1 MDRAA
6 LTGLRR
12 RRGYHQYIVASTVT
26 RVADEMFSVGVVLL
40 VLHRTGSP
48 SLAGATVAAVFLP
61 SIVSG
66 PVLGAW
72 LDRSG
77 RRSLL
82 YKVDRAILCCCLV
95 GILLAAGNAPGIVLV
110 ALAFTMGLTLPV
122 AWGGFTSMLP
132 GLVGDDL
139 LAPANAVEASSFN
152 VALIVGPAL
161 AGVIA
166 AVGGAAAAVGAEAVL
181 TLVALA
187 LILRIPDLDRPGS
200 GSTDSLARLVA
211 TGVRHVFSEPVLRS
225 VTLVGMLSMAG
236 MGLLVVA
243 FPLWAAEDLGAGQS
257 AAGYLW
263 AAYAVGSLVGALLLA
278 GLQARLPQDVVFFAG
293 IGALGALMLTWP
305 LAGSLAVALLLV
317 ASSTFL
323 EGPALAADLG
333 VRQQRTPPGLLTQVQ
348 TLVGGVKI
356 AAFSLGSAV
365 AGPVV
370 ESLGPQ
376 TTILLVGFG
385 IAAAAALG
393 ASLRLLTR

>member
-12 RRGYHQYIVASTVT
+12 RRGYEQYVVASTVT
-26 RVADEMFSVGVVLL
+26 RLADEMFAVAVVLL

-48 SLAGATVAAVFLP
+48 SLAGATVAAVFVP

-66 PVLGAW
+66 PLLGAW

-82 YKVDRAILCCCLV
+82 YKVDRALLFCCLV
-95 GILLAAGNAPGIVLV
+95 GILLAAGNAPGIVLIGL
-110 ALAFTMGLTLPV
+110 ALTAGLTLPA

-132 GLVGDDL
+132 GIVGDDL

-152 VALIVGPAL
+152 VGLIVGPAL

-166 AVGGAAAAVGAEAVL
+166 AVGGAAAAVGTEAVL

-200 GSTDSLARLVA
+200 GSTDSLVRLVA
-211 TGVRHVFSEPVLRS
+211 TGVKHVRGEPVLRA
-225 VTLVGMLSMAG
+225 VTLTAVVSMAG
-236 MGLLVVA
+236 MGFLVVA
-243 FPLWAAEDLGAGQS
+243 FPLWAADDLGAGQS

-263 AAYAVGSLVGALLLA
+263 TAYAVGSLAGALALA
-278 GLQARLPQDVVFFAG
+278 RLQARLPQDLVFFTG
-293 IGALGALMLTWP
+293 IAALGALMLTWP

-317 ASSTFL
+317 ALTTL
-323 EGPALAADLG
+323 VEGPAMAADLG
-333 VRQQRTPPGLLTQVQ
+333 VRQQRTPAALLTQVM

-370 ESLGPQ
+370 ESLGAE
-376 TTILLVGFG
+376 TTIMLVGAG
-385 IAAAAALG
+385 IAAGAALG
-393 ASLRLLTR
+393 AALRLLTR

>member
-12 RRGYHQYIVASTVT
+12 SRGYPQYIVASTVT
-26 RVADEMFSVGVVLL
+26 RLADEMFAVAVVLL

-48 SLAGATVAAVFLP
+48 SLAGATVAAVFFP

-82 YKVDRAILCCCLV
+82 YKVDRALLFTCLV
-95 GILLAAGNAPGIVLV
+95 GILLAAGNAPGVVLL
-110 ALAFTMGLTLPV
+110 ALGFATGLTLPA

-161 AGVIA
+161 AGTIA
-166 AVGGAAAAVGAEAVL
+166 AVAGPAAAVGAEAAL

-187 LILRIPDLDRPGS
+187 LILRIPDLDRRGS

-211 TGVRHVFSEPVLRS
+211 TGVKHVVREPVLRA
-225 VTLVGMLSMAG
+225 VTLTGVVSMAG
-236 MGLLVVA
+236 LGFLVVV
-243 FPLWAAEDLGAGQS
+243 FPLWAAGDLGAGES

-263 AAYAVGSLVGALLLA
+263 TAYALGSLAGALLLA
-278 GLQARLPQDVVFFAG
+278 RLQASLPQDVVFFVG

-305 LAGSLAVALLLV
+305 LAGSLAVALVLV
-317 ASSTFL
+317 ALVTL
-323 EGPALAADLG
+323 IEGPALAADLG
-333 VRQQRTPPGLLTQVQ
+333 VRQQHTPAGLLTQVM

-370 ESLGPQ
+370 ESLGPE
-376 TTILLVGFG
+376 TTIVLVGAG
-385 IAAAAALG
+385 IVAGAALG
-393 ASLRLLTR
+393 AGLRLLTR